1 VEGRGASVIDPPI
14 IGLIGI
20 GVLILLILLGVPIA
34 VSSSVVGFVGCIVLL
49 GLKPALGV
57 MYTIPIDKVA
67 TYSLSVIPLFI
78 LMGGFALYGGIGHEL
93 YAACVRW
100 LGRFPGGL
108 AIATTAANALFG
120 ACSGSSLAAAAT
132 FTKLSVPEMAR
143 YNYHPRLT
151 LGVIAAS
158 GTMAA
163 MIPPSGMM
171 VVFCTFADVSLGKL
185 LIAGIIPGVLE
196 AIAYMISIYVRSRMN
211 PKLGPRVEVRVSLRE
226 RLFALRYLLTAA
238 VVFLVLA
245 GGIYLGV
252 FSPTEGGAAGA
263 FVIFLIVVSRRKLSW
278 AGFMLSLRETV
289 TTSALIFFIIVGA
302 MVFAQFLAVS
312 RLPHFFTV
320 MVTKQAV
327 PPLVVVVMIMGIYL
341 FLGTFLDAVAMMAL
355 TLPILFPLTES
366 LGINGIWFGILV
378 IKMTEIALITPPLG
392 LNVYV
397 VKGLAPEG
405 TRLEDIFAG
414 IMPFLLMD
422 IVTLALMIV
431 FPQIVLWIPNTMG

>member
-1 VEGRGASVIDPPI
+1 VIDPPI

-20 GVLILLILLGVPIA
+20 GVLIVLILLGVPIA

-57 MYTIPIDKVA
+57 MYMVPLDKVA

-93 YAACVRW
+93 YTACVRW
-100 LGRFPGGL
+100 LGRLPGGL
-108 AIATTAANALFG
+108 AMATTAANGLFG

-143 YNYHPRLT
+143 YNYHPRLS

-171 VVFCTFADVSLGKL
+171 VVFCAFANVSLGKL
-185 LIAGIIPGVLE
+185 LVAGVIPGVLE
-196 AIAYMISIYVRSRMN
+196 GIIYMLSIYVRARMN
-211 PKLGPRVEVRVSLRE
+211 PKLGPRVDMRVPLKE
-226 RLFALRYLLTAA
+226 KLFALRYLLSAA
-238 VVFLVLA
+238 VVFLVLV
-245 GGIYLGV
+245 GGIYRGI

-263 FVIFLIVVSRRKLSW
+263 FVIFLIVISRRKLSW
-278 AGFMLSLRETV
+278 SNIVLSVRETV
-289 TTSALIFFIIVGA
+289 TTSAMIFFIIVGA

-312 RLPHFFTV
+312 RLPHSFAV
-320 MVTKQAV
+320 MVTEQAV
-327 PPLVVVVMIMGIYL
+327 PPLLVVVMILGMFI

-355 TLPILFPLTES
+355 TLPVLFPLIES

-397 VKGLAPEG
+397 VKGLAPED

-414 IMPFLLMD
+414 VMPFLLMD
-422 IVTLALMIV
+422 IVVLALIIV
-431 FPQIVLWIPNTMG
+431 FPQIVLWLPTTMG

>member
-1 VEGRGASVIDPPI
+1 VEERGTTVIDPPT

-20 GVLILLILLGVPIA
+20 ALLILLIVLGVPIA
-34 VSSSVVGFVGCIVLL
+34 VSSSVVGFVGCIVLM

-57 MYTIPIDKVA
+57 MYMIPIDKVA

-100 LGRFPGGL
+100 LGRLPGGL
-108 AIATTAANALFG
+108 AMATTAANGLFG

-132 FTKLSVPEMAR
+132 FTKLAVPEMAR

-151 LGVIAAS
+151 MGVIAAS

-171 VVFCTFADVSLGKL
+171 VVFCTFANVSLGKL
-185 LIAGIIPGVLE
+185 LVAGVIPGVLE
-196 AIAYMISIYVRSRMN
+196 AFVYMISIYVRARLN
-211 PKLGPRVEVRVSLRE
+211 PKLGPRVDMRVSLKE
-226 RLFALRYLLTAA
+226 KLFALRYLLTAA
-238 VVFLVLA
+238 VVFVVLV
-245 GGIYLGV
+245 GGIYRGI

-263 FVIFLIVVSRRKLSW
+263 FVIFLIVVSQRKLSW
-278 AGFMLSLRETV
+278 ANIVLSLRETV
-289 TTSALIFFIIVGA
+289 TTSAMIFFIIVGA

-327 PPLVVVVMIMGIYL
+327 PPLVVVVMILGIYI

-355 TLPILFPLTES
+355 TLPVLFPLIES

-378 IKMTEIALITPPLG
+378 IKMTEVALITPPLG

-397 VKGLAPEG
+397 VKGLAPEDI
-405 TRLEDIFAG
+405 RLEDIFAG

-422 IVTLALMIV
+422 IVTLALIFV
-431 FPQIVLWIPNTMG
+431 FPQIVLWLPNTMG